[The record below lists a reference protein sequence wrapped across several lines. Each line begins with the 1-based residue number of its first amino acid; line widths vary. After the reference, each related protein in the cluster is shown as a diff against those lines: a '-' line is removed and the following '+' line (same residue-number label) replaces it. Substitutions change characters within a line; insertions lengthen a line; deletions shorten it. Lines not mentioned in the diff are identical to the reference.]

1 MVQRTIEYMNRS
13 LGFFYHT
20 EYLLGMF
27 ENGLFYIDYR
37 EKKKVVLQLPVL
49 SVDRDDEGVLSILK
63 VKVLKASYRTLPDQ
77 SSSGQWRKGCQ
88 ILLKCSVASVS
99 H

>member
-1 MVQRTIEYMNRS
+1 MTREPIQKKSVQRTIEYMNRS

-63 VKVLKASYRTLPDQ
+63 VKVLKASY
-77 SSSGQWRKGCQ
+77 
-88 ILLKCSVASVS
+88 SVI
-99 H
+99 

>member
-1 MVQRTIEYMNRS
+1 
-13 LGFFYHT
+13 
-20 EYLLGMF
+20 MF

-63 VKVLKASYRTLPDQ
+63 VKVLKASYRTLSEQ
-77 SSSGQWRKGCQ
+77 SSSGPWRKGCQ
-88 ILLKCSVASVS
+88 IE
-99 H
+99 

>member
-1 MVQRTIEYMNRS
+1 
-13 LGFFYHT
+13 
-20 EYLLGMF
+20 MF

-63 VKVLKASYRTLPDQ
+63 VKVLKASYRVGRRVVI
-77 SSSGQWRKGCQ
+77 S
-88 ILLKCSVASVS
+88 ASVVLKKTKFVTV
-99 H
+99 